1 MKIGIIGTG
10 RIAHRMAATMG
21 ELCGAV
27 YQPKKDAAEQFAR
40 EENIPYAT
48 DEWEAFIR
56 QVDAVYIASPHGT
69 HEEYVRKAL
78 AAGKHVLCEK
88 PMAFSEQACR
98 ELFALAEEKNL
109 VLMEEMKTE
118 DCPGFQ
124 SILADVRNGMIGE
137 VVDVEA
143 AFTRLTPSCLRER
156 TDAAFGGSFT
166 ELVSYGMLP
175 VFRLLGCNYDDVR
188 FVSRYD
194 WNGLDLYTKAFF
206 IYGEGR
212 HTKTATV
219 KTGLGVKSEGQL
231 LISGT
236 NGYIL
241 VPSPWW
247 LTRYY
252 EIHYED
258 PNRVVRRKA
267 PYEGTGLQ
275 YRLAAFLKR
284 MESLWIDALASQL
297 KQIETAPDDS
307 LSGDG
312 TPQMERTSDAGVIQK
327 LQELRYMASDVSSES
342 TGISKD
348 VSFESTG
355 ISEEEAVARASVF
368 EKFLQENEP
377 IRESMQ
383 REKKAALER
392 IPKPVIWAH
401 RGMSLQYPENT
412 LEAFRAAAELGP
424 ALAGIETD
432 VQLSKD
438 GVVMIFHDETLDR
451 VTDTK
456 GNLRDFTFDELRR
469 VKIMRHDGMWAQIPT
484 LEEVLALLKPYCEK
498 NGLRLN
504 IELKTSVYRYEGIEE
519 KTLKIVR
526 KFGMQKYVVYS
537 SFLMDSIRLM
547 KELDPEAETGML
559 ASSLTDC
566 IRGAD
571 QAHADSLH
579 PWVYGMDVSVPAR
592 YRGEGHAVRVWGGM
606 EPLYVENK
614 TLVTETHMDEAVLN
628 GVTDIITNVPELYL
642 DNNRLISA
650 SDEEVFAAYGEVMK
664 RNKYVYEELAK

>member
-27 YQPKKDAAEQFAR
+27 YQPKKDSAEQFAR
-40 EENIPYAT
+40 EEYIPYAT
-48 DEWEAFIR
+48 NEWEAFVR
-56 QVDAVYIASPHGT
+56 RVDAVYIASPHET
-69 HEEYVRKAL
+69 HEEYIRKAIS
-78 AAGKHVLCEK
+78 AGKHVLCEK
-88 PMAFSEQACR
+88 PMAFSEESCR
-98 ELFALAEEKNL
+98 ELFALAEANNL

-124 SILADVRNGMIGE
+124 RILADIRNGMIGE
-137 VVDVEA
+137 IVDVEA
-143 AFTRLTPSCLRER
+143 AFTKLTPSCLRER
-156 TDAAFGGSFT
+156 TDTAFGGSFT
-166 ELVSYGMLP
+166 ELGSYGMLP

-206 IYGEGR
+206 TYGEGR

-236 NGYIL
+236 SGYIL

-258 PNRVVRRKA
+258 PNRVICRKA

-275 YRLAAFLKR
+275 YRLGAFLRRINIR
-284 MESLWIDALASQL
+284 MMD
-297 KQIETAPDDS
+297 
-307 LSGDG
+307 
-312 TPQMERTSDAGVIQK
+312 
-327 LQELRYMASDVSSES
+327 ELDV
-342 TGISKD
+342 
-348 VSFESTG
+348 STG
-355 ISEEEAVARASVF
+355 ISEEEAATRASVF
-368 EKFLQENEP
+368 EKFLQENKP
-377 IRESMQ
+377 IRERMQ
-383 REKKAALER
+383 RDKKAALER
-392 IPKPVIWAH
+392 ISKPVIWAH
-401 RGMSLQYPENT
+401 RGLSLRFQENT
-412 LEAFRAAAELGP
+412 LEAFKAAAELGP
-424 ALAGIETD
+424 SLGGIETD

-456 GNLRDFTFDELRR
+456 GNLRDFTFEELRR
-469 VKIMRHDGMWAQIPT
+469 VKIRRHDGTYAQIPT
-484 LEEVLALLKPYCEK
+484 LEEVLTLLKPYCEK

-519 KTLKIVR
+519 KTLDIVR
-526 KFGMQKYVVYS
+526 RFGMQKYVVYS

-559 ASSLTDC
+559 ASTLTDC

-579 PWVYGMDVSVPAR
+579 PWVYGMDVPVPAR
-592 YRGEGHAVRVWGGM
+592 YQGEGHAVRAWGGM

-614 TLVTETHMDEAVLN
+614 TQVTETHMDEAVLN
-628 GVTDIITNVPELYL
+628 GVTDIITNVPEQ
-642 DNNRLISA
+642 
-650 SDEEVFAAYGEVMK
+650 YGS
-664 RNKYVYEELAK
+664 LS